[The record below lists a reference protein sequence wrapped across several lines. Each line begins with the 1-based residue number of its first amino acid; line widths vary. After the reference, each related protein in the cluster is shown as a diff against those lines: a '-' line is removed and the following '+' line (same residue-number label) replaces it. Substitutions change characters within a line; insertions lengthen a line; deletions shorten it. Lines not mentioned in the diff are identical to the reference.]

1 MQQIVISIHL
11 QVSFESFSCGHEQ
24 WKRKHAGHFIL
35 IVMCYLQGP
44 TICHKSVH
52 LLILVLFN
60 VSEYFKPSLVVINP
74 FQLSVVCFR
83 CSVLDFKLSK
93 SQKKKLKRFHNFLAH
108 GKRNPLKSNNDVSE
122 SPSDIDSGGIFLI
135 HCAIRRKLVS
145 FNSKIIMNLKIRL
158 MAIFVIGNTWPK
170 YTHSTD

>member
-1 MQQIVISIHL
+1 M
-11 QVSFESFSCGHEQ
+11 
-24 WKRKHAGHFIL
+24 
-35 IVMCYLQGP
+35 
-44 TICHKSVH
+44 
-52 LLILVLFN
+52 LFN

-74 FQLSVVCFR
+74 FKSSVVCFR

-135 HCAIRRKLVS
+135 YRAIHRKLVS
-145 FNSKIIMNLKIRL
+145 FNSKIIMNL
-158 MAIFVIGNTWPK
+158 
-170 YTHSTD
+170 